1 MASRISQLLKAV
13 PNGFKMTKDE
23 GLRELLGNVT
33 EFVEAPS
40 LGFRV
45 EVEQCD
51 GDKSQNGV

>member
-1 MASRISQLLKAV
+1 
-13 PNGFKMTKDE
+13 MTKDQ

-45 EVEQCD
+45 EVDQCD
-51 GDKSQNGV
+51 GDKSQNGVYNTRHCVSRIEMSL